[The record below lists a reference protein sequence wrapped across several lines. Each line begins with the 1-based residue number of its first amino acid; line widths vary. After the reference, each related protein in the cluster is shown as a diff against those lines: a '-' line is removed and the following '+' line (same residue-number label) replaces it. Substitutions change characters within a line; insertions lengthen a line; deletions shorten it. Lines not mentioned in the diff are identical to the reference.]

1 MATKTKKTAVK
12 TKKTATK
19 KGSPAKIVPGFPP
32 GHPNYRSTKDRVK
45 ANAARKASP
54 SSGSKP
60 SRAFVEKIK
69 RTQSPAK
76 IVPGFPPGHPNY
88 RSTKDRVKA
97 NSKKEA
103 SARNAHLTSAGR
115 VPARYKKMIKRG
127 K

>member
-1 MATKTKKTAVK
+1 MATKTKIMATKTKKTAVK

-19 KGSPAKIVPGFPP
+19 KG
-32 GHPNYRSTKDRVK
+32 
-45 ANAARKASP
+45 
-54 SSGSKP
+54 
-60 SRAFVEKIK
+60 
-69 RTQSPAK
+69 SPAK